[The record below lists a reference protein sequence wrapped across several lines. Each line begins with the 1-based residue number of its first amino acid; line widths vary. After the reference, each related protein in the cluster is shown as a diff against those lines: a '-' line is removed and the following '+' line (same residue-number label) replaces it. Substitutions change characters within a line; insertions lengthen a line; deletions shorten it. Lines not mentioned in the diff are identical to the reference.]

1 MARRGGR
8 SRRQPR
14 TAGPS
19 TKGLR
24 TCLGTRERLPRE
36 DMIRLV
42 CDAAGRVMVD
52 RYLKAPGRGAHLAY
66 DREAIEQA
74 VKRRAFGRAFG
85 CAVQPVELEPFVA
98 EVVAAIEHRIADGLA
113 LGRRAGRTV
122 SGLDSIG
129 RARGRVRLL
138 VVAGDA
144 SDTTAAA
151 LRRQA
156 EAADCPV
163 WVFGD
168 RELLGG
174 GQGKPARVAVGVL
187 DPALAARL
195 NLEFERRARVRG
207 DTPAD

>member
-1 MARRGGR
+1 M
-8 SRRQPR
+8 
-14 TAGPS
+14 
-19 TKGLR
+19 
-24 TCLGTRERLPRE
+24 
-36 DMIRLV
+36 
-42 CDAAGRVMVD
+42 
-52 RYLKAPGRGAHLAY
+52 
-66 DREAIEQA
+66 
-74 VKRRAFGRAFG
+74 KRRAFGRAFG

-144 SDTTAAA
+144 SDSTAAA